1 MKSKKDKDVFVNPEE
16 TIETEVID
24 SPVGSIEVE
33 VSDEIPLHTSSEYID
48 GVVTAKMLA
57 VRENPSTSAL
67 MIRVLYE
74 GTKVNYKKHND
85 EWYELI
91 HGGYCMSK
99 FIQ

>member
-24 SPVGSIEVE
+24 SPVDSIEVE
-33 VSDEIPLHTSSEYID
+33 VSDEPQLSTSSEYAE
-48 GVVTAKMLA
+48 GVVTVKMLA
-57 VRENPSTSAL
+57 VREAPSTSSL

-85 EWYELI
+85 EWCELM